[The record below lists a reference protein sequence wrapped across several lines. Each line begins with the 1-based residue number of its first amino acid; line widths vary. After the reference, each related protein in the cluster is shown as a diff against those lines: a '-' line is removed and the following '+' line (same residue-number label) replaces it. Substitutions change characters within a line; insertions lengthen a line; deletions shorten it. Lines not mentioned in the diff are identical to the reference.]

1 MSVEENTTSGAAPTT
16 AAPDETF
23 TPSANYMPREHCGE
37 GTLVYDPDLRA
48 SRCRACGEAALP
60 EVVSHP

>member
-1 MSVEENTTSGAAPTT
+1 MSVEENTTSGAVPATT
-16 AAPDETF
+16 GPDGAF
-23 TPSANYMPREHCGE
+23 APSANYMPCEHCGE

-60 EVVSHP
+60 EVGR